1 MDKNNIQFKI
11 TDMLRKVIKEDF
23 KNISGTLTL
32 EIHEGGI
39 TGGNLKLK
47 LKGN

>member
-1 MDKNNIQFKI
+1 MDKKPIPLKI
-11 TDMLRKVIKEDF
+11 TDMLRRIIKEDF

-39 TGGNLKLK
+39 TGGNIKLK